1 MLASQIACPL
11 TSSLIFFLTLL
22 TLSCHVK
29 FYLTNSQRISRKVDH
44 HPNAQVVCFKANAR
58 QSLIQEMTKGKNP
71 SAEVID
77 NSEHA

>member
-1 MLASQIACPL
+1 MLSW
-11 TSSLIFFLTLL
+11 SD
-22 TLSCHVK
+22 K
-29 FYLTNSQRISRKVDH
+29 FYLMNSQRISRKVDH
-44 HPNAQVVCFKANAR
+44 HPYAQDVCFKANAR